1 MEDIVLQE
9 MEKDYRANEA
19 YKTLR
24 TNIEF
29 SGEDNKVIVFTSC
42 TPGEGKSTVS
52 LSLAASLAE
61 TGKKV
66 LFIDADLRKSVLA
79 QRHKLAVKGLSHFL
93 SGQADINGI
102 IYKNQKTDLFV
113 MFAGVIPPN
122 PAELLGQS
130 RFESLL
136 NISRKLYDY
145 VIVDTPPLGSVID
158 SAIIARRCDAAVLV
172 IAANT
177 ISHKFAATVKGQLEK
192 SDCPII
198 GVVLN
203 KVDTKQNGYLKYYG
217 QYYREFTSENDDIIE
232 AAETKWNL
240 PAAEEKAPHWDKEEM
255 GQKTDLGLGKKNKK
269 SKKETDT
276 KTKKRKR

>member
-29 SGEDNKVIVFTSC
+29 SGADNKVIVFTSC
-42 TPGEGKSTVS
+42 TPNEGKSTVS

-93 SGQADINGI
+93 SGQADVNSI
-102 IYKNQKTDLFV
+102 IYKTQKTDLFV

-122 PAELLGQS
+122 PAELLGQN
-130 RFESLL
+130 RFESLI

-158 SAIIARRCDAAVLV
+158 SAIIAKKCDAAVLV
-172 IAANT
+172 IAANA

-217 QYYREFTSENDDIIE
+217 QYYREYTSENDDIIE
-232 AAETKWNL
+232 AAETQRDLIAVN
-240 PAAEEKAPHWDKEEM
+240 EKAAHWDLDEM
-255 GQKTDLGLGKKNKK
+255 EQETNLG
-269 SKKETDT
+269 DT
-276 KTKKRKR
+276 NT